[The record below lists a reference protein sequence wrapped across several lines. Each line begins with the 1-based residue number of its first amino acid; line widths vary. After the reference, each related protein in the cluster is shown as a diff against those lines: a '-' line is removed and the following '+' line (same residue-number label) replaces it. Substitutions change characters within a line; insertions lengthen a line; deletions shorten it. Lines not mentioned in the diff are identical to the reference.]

1 MCWFDSLNLWFKW
14 ASLIFFLLKMEGRT
28 SALPGLR
35 WSDPRLAAG
44 ADSEGGVPSQISC
57 QKRSPHPWGAQFS
70 QHGQRSAP
78 LKRCS
83 TRTPRS
89 TCRGCVGRV
98 CSARAGYKPSA
109 RSCTC
114 HGTSATSGAGR
125 VSMALLPALSPWF
138 SSPGAKTLQFSA
150 CHRLE
155 SRRVYFNHPQFSTLS
170 PAPWNI
176 ADRGYKEGQQYLGL
190 HH

>member
-1 MCWFDSLNLWFKW
+1 MGLSD
-14 ASLIFFLLKMEGRT
+14 FFSPPKTEGRP

-35 WSDPRLAAG
+35 WSDPRLTAG
-44 ADSEGGVPSQISC
+44 ADGEGGVPSRIGC
-57 QKRSPHPWGAQFS
+57 RKRGPHPWGAKFS
-70 QHGQRSAP
+70 QHGQGSAP
-78 LKRCS
+78 PKQCS
-83 TRTPRS
+83 TRTSRS

-98 CSARAGYKPSA
+98 CCARAGYEPNA

-114 HGTSATSGAGR
+114 HGTSATCGAGR

-155 SRRVYFNHPQFSTLS
+155 SCRVYFNHPRFSTLS

-176 ADRGYKEGQQYLGL
+176 ADWGYRRGQQYSGL